1 MSAETFAGLNV
12 CPTPAGEKDTAAF
25 SCSIGTGF
33 HVVTLFTPLSLRQV
47 AAV

>member
-25 SCSIGTGF
+25 SCSLMIFLT
-33 HVVTLFTPLSLRQV
+33 VPLKAQAFT
-47 AAV
+47 